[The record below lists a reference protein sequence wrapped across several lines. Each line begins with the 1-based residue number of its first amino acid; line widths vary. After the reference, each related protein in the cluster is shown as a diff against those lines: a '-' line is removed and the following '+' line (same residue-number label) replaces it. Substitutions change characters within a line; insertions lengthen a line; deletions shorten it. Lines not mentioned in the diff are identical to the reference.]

1 MSYTI
6 ANFIQRSD
14 TWVKQGHRTV
24 HSHRAPCLDTLL
36 SNTSKQQ
43 SVMWR
48 KLTPVTPGRG
58 MKAHSKNKPRFRKN
72 RGYKA
77 SLIFLEFSE
86 KLSELFSQ
94 LDSWTVV

>member
-1 MSYTI
+1 
-6 ANFIQRSD
+6 
-14 TWVKQGHRTV
+14 
-24 HSHRAPCLDTLL
+24 
-36 SNTSKQQ
+36 
-43 SVMWR
+43 MWR